1 VHPRAPVAQHTACG
15 ASGRQRETTSAT
27 WQAARTM
34 PATWQ
39 AYRCVLDFDGP
50 LARTAM
56 QRCTQ
61 RALNGTINE
70 VPTKGMLRV
79 HSGYT
84 PGMQGRCSNS
94 TQGVVQR
101 GFRRCTQRV
110 LKGYS
115 KGTLRTHPPW
125 PPALAA
131 MQRVRGLWSERPALA
146 ARALSLVAPPRSVA
160 AFGYPRENPA
170 AAITVPI
177 NRNACRW

>member
-1 VHPRAPVAQHTACG
+1 MRDERVHPRAPVAQHTACG

-110 LKGYS
+110 LKGY
-115 KGTLRTHPPW
+115 
-125 PPALAA
+125 AA
-131 MQRVRGLWSERPALA
+131 YSSSMA
-146 ARALSLVAPPRSVA
+146 ARSCCHAARSWAVVRASGLSCSCALVGGAA
-160 AFGYPRENPA
+160 AFRSCVR
-170 AAITVPI
+170 VPSGKPCSRN
-177 NRNACRW
+177 NRSD